1 MNIKADHFSTPQ
13 QAKISKRE
21 AQVLNMITHEF
32 TTNEIASA
40 LFISHQTVATHRRNL
55 IQKLRVRNTAGLV
68 RKSIEL
74 GIITIPI
81 HQDFINF
88 ES

>member
-1 MNIKADHFSTPQ
+1 MNAKLELFPTSKA
-13 QAKISKRE
+13 AKISKRE
-21 AQVLNMITHEF
+21 SQVLNLIINEF
-32 TTNEIASA
+32 TNNEIAAA

-74 GIITIPI
+74 GIITVAIQQHVI
-81 HQDFINF
+81 RIQ
-88 ES
+88 S

>member
-1 MNIKADHFSTPQ
+1 MNAKLEPRSTLQ
-13 QAKISKRE
+13 EAKISKRE
-21 AQVLNMITHEF
+21 SQVLNLIINEF
-32 TTNEIASA
+32 TNNEIATA

-74 GIITIPI
+74 GIITVPI
-81 HQDFINF
+81 HQEFINLQ
-88 ES
+88 S